1 MDSEK
6 NIKGQN
12 DEIEIDLRAFFLKL
26 KTKWMQCILAF
37 LLGSIL
43 ALGYSIFLTQPEYQ
57 STALVYLR
65 GNSSSISIQD
75 LQIGSQL
82 SKDYEIIF
90 KSRPILERVCTT
102 MKASS
107 YFGKDKEIVDTL
119 TVASLKNMITI
130 TNTEDTRIL
139 QIQVVAGSPKI
150 AADIANEVME
160 NGMDSVSEINAQ
172 QPYVVENAIQDPV
185 RLGMSRGKMTILGG
199 LAGFV
204 LMVGIIFLRFVLSD
218 NITSVDDLENALDL
232 PVLAV
237 VLEDSNLDTKKS
249 RREEEKHGK

>member
-6 NIKGQN
+6 NFKGQN

-37 LLGSIL
+37 LLGTIL
-43 ALGYSIFLTQPEYQ
+43 ALGYSIFLTKPEYQ

-65 GNSSSISIQD
+65 GNSSTISIQD

-102 MKASS
+102 IQSNGYS
-107 YFGKDKEIVDTL
+107 GTEKEMAEDL
-119 TVASLKNMITI
+119 TVSTLKNMITI
-130 TNTEDTRIL
+130 TNTDDTRIL

-160 NGMDSVSEINAQ
+160 YGMDSVSEINAQ
-172 QPYVVENAIQDPV
+172 QPYVVENAIQNPV
-185 RLGMSRGKMTILGG
+185 RLGMSRSKMALLGG
-199 LAGFV
+199 LAGLV
-204 LMVGIIFLRFVLSD
+204 LMIGVTFLRFVLSD
-218 NITSVDDLENALDL
+218 NITSVEDLENALDL

-237 VLEDSNLDTKKS
+237 VLEDSNLDFKKS
-249 RREEEKHGK
+249 RREDEKHGK

>member
-43 ALGYSIFLTQPEYQ
+43 ALGYSIFLTRPEYQ

-107 YFGKDKEIVDTL
+107 YSGKDKEIVDTL

-139 QIQVVAGSPKI
+139 QIQVMAGSPKI

-199 LAGFV
+199 LAGLV